1 MTALYEIVR
10 YRDQFER
17 LAESGEVDAQTV
29 LDTLESLDGELND
42 KAVSI
47 AQFSQNLDATAQA
60 VREAAKAMLSRADR
74 IEKRAESIR
83 NYLLYNMQFAQ
94 VTKIEC
100 PWFVIAVRKNPA
112 AVAIDDEAAIPEA
125 YRVQPE
131 PPPPRLDKK
140 AIGAALKA
148 GEDVPGARLVQS
160 ERLDIRV

>member
-17 LAESGEVDAQTV
+17 LAESGEIDPQTV

-42 KAVSI
+42 KAISI
-47 AQFSQNLDATAQA
+47 AQFSQNLDATAAA
-60 VREAAKAMLSRADR
+60 VREAAKAMLSRAER
-74 IEKRAESIR
+74 IERRAEAIR
-83 NYLLYNMQFAQ
+83 NYMLFQLQTAR
-94 VTKIEC
+94 VSKIEC
-100 PWFVIAVRKNPA
+100 PWFTIAVRKNPA
-112 AVAIDDEAAIPEA
+112 VVVIDSEAAIPEA
-125 YRVQPE
+125 FKVQPD